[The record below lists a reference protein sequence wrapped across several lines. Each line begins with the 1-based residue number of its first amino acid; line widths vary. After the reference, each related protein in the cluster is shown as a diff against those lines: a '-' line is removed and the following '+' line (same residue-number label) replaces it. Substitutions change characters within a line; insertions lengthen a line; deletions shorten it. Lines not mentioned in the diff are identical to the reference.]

1 MKVPVSTVDPFMAI
15 ADPNRRE
22 ILRLLSY
29 ESCAINDLVA
39 NFEISRP
46 AVSKH
51 IKMLESAGYIRIS
64 DVGRERYCV
73 LSQDG
78 FLALQ
83 QWIDYFD
90 SFWKSKHKKLELLL
104 KKRME
109 ERD

>member
-1 MKVPVSTVDPFMAI
+1 MAI
-15 ADPNRRE
+15 ADSNRRE

-29 ESCAINDLVA
+29 EAYTINDLVG
-39 NFEISRP
+39 NFKISRP

-51 IKMLESAGYIRIS
+51 IKMLEAAGYIQVS
-64 DVGRERYCV
+64 EVGRERHCV

-109 ERD
+109 ERAEK